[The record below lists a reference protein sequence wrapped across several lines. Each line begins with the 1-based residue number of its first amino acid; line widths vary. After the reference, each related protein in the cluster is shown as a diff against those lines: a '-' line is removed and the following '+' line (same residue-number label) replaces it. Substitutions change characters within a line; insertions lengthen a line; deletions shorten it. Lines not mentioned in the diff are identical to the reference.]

1 MSKYSELSDTEI
13 DQCVAKLTGINF
25 DENGPCWFDYAHT
38 DSNGEPERHSYA
50 PCNDPSDTWPIIF
63 KNGISLLF
71 NETQVGKYTAAGGES
86 DGFKR
91 QFEVTD
97 DNPLRAAMIVYLMM
111 QEQKA

>member
-1 MSKYSELSDTEI
+1 MSKYSEVSNSEI
-13 DQCVAKLTGINF
+13 NKRVAQLTGVHS
-25 DENGPCWFDYAHT
+25 DEEGPCWFDYAHM
-38 DSNGEPERHSYA
+38 DSDGEPERHSFD
-50 PCNDPSDTWPIIF
+50 PCNNPSDTWPIII
-63 KNGISLLF
+63 KNEISLLF

-86 DGFKR
+86 DGFKH